1 MFFFL
6 ILILKTLV
14 QHQREGL
21 RHSLLVPTHPS
32 RWSTPTVIHTHTHTT
47 PTPTPTHTSEQ
58 LSPSGRASG
67 ETRLAGRIFWTF
79 PLMTIHSRWA
89 LWLSSQLLG
98 RFPVIPISQRTTNP
112 TISSLSPGSHRPRQR
127 CGHSSIFKRDHWG
140 SQGCHA
146 LPEEP
151 GHHFII
157 WSYHTIILEHHIW
170 RSYHNWS
177 KPGCSQLEMI
187 MIVTIIVECPGDE

>member
-1 MFFFL
+1 M
-6 ILILKTLV
+6 ILV
-14 QHQREGL
+14 
-21 RHSLLVPTHPS
+21 SLSVNVFSDLDPENSCPASERRSPPLSPCTHTS
-32 RWSTPTVIHTHTHTT
+32 EQVTHTHCDPHPHHTNT
-47 PTPTPTHTSEQ
+47 YTHTSEQ
-58 LSPSGRASG
+58 LSPSGRATG

-89 LWLSSQLLG
+89 LSLSSQLLG
-98 RFPVIPISQRTTNP
+98 RFSQRTTNP

-146 LPEEP
+146 LPEKP

-170 RSYHNWS
+170 RSYYNWG